1 MTETAQAS
9 RGMLA
14 GGKRGA
20 AWEKER
26 MGKMGKQT
34 SDEEMLLKNGVLEGD
49 QALPQEEVFQEG
61 LSLEKFEEAA
71 EAVKRVTLETKLVFS
86 EKLSAQT
93 GNKVYLK
100 PENLQLTGAY
110 KLREGLIIRSV
121 PSRMRSGQRG

>member
-34 SDEEMLLKNGVLEGD
+34 SDEEMRLKNGVLEGD
-49 QALPQEEVFQEG
+49 QALLQEEVFQEG

-86 EKLSAQT
+86 ELS
-93 GNKVYLK
+93 
-100 PENLQLTGAY
+100 
-110 KLREGLIIRSV
+110 LIHI
-121 PSRMRSGQRG
+121 